1 MSEALT
7 TEWKP
12 KAPIAMITG
21 AVMLATIVEVLN
33 TSIANVALKTIA
45 GAFSVSNDES
55 LWIVTL
61 FLIASSILLPATD
74 WCSSVFGRKK
84 FFLFCIALFGIS
96 AFLCGIAPNY
106 QVLLFA
112 RILQGLGGG
121 CLVPLSQAILLETWP
136 KEEHGKAMAIFGL
149 GIMVAP
155 ILGPIIGGWLTTN
168 CSWNWVFFISV
179 PLCIAA
185 FAMVAV
191 SIEDPP
197 YARARGWQKLDFT
210 GFILL
215 VIWIS
220 TFQVM
225 IDNGQKNGWFGSDY
239 ICKLGAISLIAFILL
254 LWRELTCKNPLLD
267 LKIFKNWNF
276 AWGTAVITVTFAIA
290 YGSIAILPMFLQ
302 SLLGY
307 NAYLSGLAAGP
318 MGVGSLIGVLLTGA
332 LAKTIDLRKQVALGI
347 VAIAIGSYMFSNLNL
362 SIALL
367 NVILPNIVL
376 GFGMST
382 VVTPATTLIYSS
394 VLNSEMTNASSLQNL
409 VKNVGCAVGTSSV
422 GVLVSMY
429 SQVHQ
434 NYLVGKMHILN
445 PVFAERYNDMVTAFM
460 QFGGSITTA
469 QAKAH
474 AMLYKQLIQQST
486 LSAYMSSYKV
496 YAVVILLVLPLV
508 FVIKRVRYDKPADDN
523 N

>member
-7 TEWKP
+7 TNEWKP
-12 KAPIAMITG
+12 KAPIGMITA

-74 WCSSVFGRKK
+74 WCSNVFGRKR
-84 FFLFCIALFGIS
+84 FFLFCIALFGAS
-96 AFLCGIAPNY
+96 AFICGISPNF
-106 QVLLFA
+106 QTLLFA
-112 RILQGLGGG
+112 RVLQGLGGG
-121 CLVPLSQAILLETWP
+121 CLVPLSQAILLETYP
-136 KEEHGKAMAIFGL
+136 KEEHGRAMAIFGL
-149 GIMVAP
+149 GIIIAP

-185 FAMVAV
+185 LIMVGI

-197 YARARGWQKLDFT
+197 YARARGWQKLDFI

-225 IDNGQKNGWFGSDY
+225 VDNGQKNGWFGSEY
-239 ICKLGAISLIAFILL
+239 ICKLGITSLIAFILL
-254 LWRELTCKNPLLD
+254 IWRELASRAPLLD

-276 AWGTAVITVTFAIA
+276 TWGTIVITVTFAVA

-307 NAYLSGLAAGP
+307 DAYLSGLAAGP
-318 MGVGSLIGVLLTGA
+318 MGIGSLAGILMTGA
-332 LAKTIDLRKQVALGI
+332 LAKTVDLRKQVALG
-347 VAIAIGSYMFSNLNL
+347 VSMIAVGSFMFSNLNL
-362 SIALL
+362 SIAIL

-382 VVTPATTLIYSS
+382 VISPITTLIYSN
-394 VLNSEMTNASSLQNL
+394 VTNSEMTNASSLQNL

-422 GVLVSMY
+422 GVFVSMY
-429 SQVHQ
+429 SQIHQ
-434 NYLVGKMHILN
+434 NYLVDKLNMTN
-445 PVFAERYNDMVTAFM
+445 PVFLERYNDMVTAFM
-460 QFGGSITTA
+460 KFGGSIVTA
-469 QAKAH
+469 QAKANV
-474 AMLYKQLIQQST
+474 MLYKQLIQQST
-486 LSAYMSSYKV
+486 LSAYMSTYRT
-496 YAVVILLVLPLV
+496 YAIIILVVLPLV
-508 FVIKRVRYDKPADDN
+508 FIIKRVRYDK
-523 N
+523 